1 MVDFL
6 TEFTRHLFGDGH
18 DTYLETDGV
27 LSCLTS
33 TSILANFPSISIQMR
48 GKNFNKYNYLGIPE
62 AIPAADPAAI
72 RAILRSLLFSI
83 ISAHPIAQDLPI
95 STLGPSGPSEHPV
108 PKVIAAWMALIVGKI
123 ALMKSIPS
131 R

>member
-1 MVDFL
+1 MDTVDDI
-6 TEFTRHLFGDGH
+6 TDAKIIIAVVKGGEFSARSG
-18 DTYLETDGV
+18 
-27 LSCLTS
+27 LSTV
-33 TSILANFPSISIQMR
+33 SIAKKHPATAAL
-48 GKNFNKYNYLGIPE
+48 KPE

-95 STLGPSGPSEHPV
+95 STLGPSGPNEHPV
-108 PKVIAAWMALIVGKI
+108 PKVIAAWMALIAGKI

-131 R
+131 L